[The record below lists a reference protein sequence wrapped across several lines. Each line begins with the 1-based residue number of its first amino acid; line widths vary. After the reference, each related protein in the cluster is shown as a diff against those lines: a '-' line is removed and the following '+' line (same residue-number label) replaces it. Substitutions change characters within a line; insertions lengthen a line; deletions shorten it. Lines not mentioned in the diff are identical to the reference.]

1 MIVLL
6 LRNAERSIKMQ
17 KILNTWMFFFF
28 FLRNQTKGFRVLS
41 NAMRKWLVTFFYF
54 LLHVI
59 LTCFLYVPHRRIPLQ
74 SSNSLSLSLRVPQLR
89 EENPIGFELTVSKIH
104 SGWVIFFYFTF
115 CSQAGEC
122 VTFCW
127 AAILGQIVWYLGHCI
142 INIH

>member
-1 MIVLL
+1 MKLYDCLVAEEC
-6 LRNAERSIKMQ
+6 REKYKNAENSKHM
-17 KILNTWMFFFF
+17 NAFFFF

-89 EENPIGFELTVSKIH
+89 EENPIGFELTVSRIR
-104 SGWVIFFYFTF
+104 SGWVIFFFTF

-127 AAILGQIVWYLGHCI
+127 AAILGQIV
-142 INIH
+142 